1 MCFLATRTRVCRN
14 HDAVA
19 NADWPASVACAREP
33 RLFIAVCF
41 FSSGSLLKTLF
52 GTSCRLRRQRRSFL
66 PLLLSRSL
74 SLSLSL
80 SCLPATEGKP
90 KERLFVFFFSSF
102 FCFSFF
108 LFSLSFFLFF
118 PLFPFLSSLSVL
130 SFFSFPV
137 FPFPCLP
144 KKKKKLPADFFFPRQ
159 KKLENVRRGCC
170 PPCD

>member
-41 FSSGSLLKTLF
+41 FSSGSLLKKLF
-52 GTSCRLRRQRRSFL
+52 SVRRVVCGGSGDLFFL
-66 PLLLSRSL
+66 FCCLALSRSL
-74 SLSLSL
+74 FPSLVL
-80 SCLPATEGKP
+80 ARHRGKTEGTP
-90 KERLFVFFFSSF
+90 VCFFLFFFLF
-102 FCFSFF
+102 FP
-108 LFSLSFFLFF
+108 FSLSFFLFF